1 MPETLP
7 NFVTTNKVVAAVS
20 ILERMIAADADL
32 SGHIVLIPQAGP
44 GFDWLF
50 GLKIGGFITMYG
62 GANSHMT
69 IRAAEFDL
77 PAAIGVGETQYNTL
91 CRAQVLELDCGARQ
105 IRTVR

>member
-32 SGHIVLIPQAGP
+32 SGHIVLIPADP

-50 GLKIGGFITMYG
+50 GLKIGLL
-62 GANSHMT
+62 
-69 IRAAEFDL
+69 RWPRREFS
-77 PAAIGVGETQYNTL
+77 
-91 CRAQVLELDCGARQ
+91 
-105 IRTVR
+105 